1 MDRLSLILSL
11 PVGAVLTGGFAITL
25 FNFDLY
31 AWGPI
36 AGAAIAGFALAW
48 PASYLI
54 SRRIKRND
62 PRWNHRKI
70 EDVDSY
76 VPDPK
81 AQEV

>member
-11 PVGAVLTGGFAITL
+11 TVGAMLTGGFAITL

-36 AGAAIAGFALAW
+36 AGAALAGFALSW
-48 PASYLI
+48 PVSYLI
-54 SRRIKRND
+54 SRRIKRQD
-62 PRWNHRKI
+62 SQWDHRKI
-70 EDVDSY
+70 KEVDSY